1 MKEKWVCI
9 LLTTSLTVLLL
20 FGMMERQQPRPVFS
34 TGSELPILVL
44 DAGHGGFDG
53 GAVGAD
59 GTMEQDINLSIA
71 YRVQALCGLFGYP
84 VQMTRTDEQALDYVE
99 GRSVREN
106 KVADIK
112 ARERIA
118 YRVQALCGLFGYP
131 VQMTRTDEQALDYVE
146 GRSVRENKVADIKA
160 RERIVNNVE
169 NPVFLSIHLNKF
181 QDPQYYG
188 AQVFY
193 SKNHPDSKIL
203 AEKTQEAMIAGIQN
217 GNIRRAKPAVPTI
230 YLMKNLTC
238 PAVIVECGFLSNPE
252 EERKLGDSGYQKRL
266 ALCIFEGWKKYSDS
280 IGME

>member
-1 MKEKWVCI
+1 VKEKWVCI

-112 ARERIA
+112 ARERI
-118 YRVQALCGLFGYP
+118 
-131 VQMTRTDEQALDYVE
+131 
-146 GRSVRENKVADIKA
+146 
-160 RERIVNNVE
+160 VNNVE

-193 SKNHPDSKIL
+193 SKNHPGSKIL

>member
-20 FGMMERQQPRPVFS
+20 FGMIERQQPRPVFS

-59 GTMEQDINLSIA
+59 GTMEQDINLS
-71 YRVQALCGLFGYP
+71 
-84 VQMTRTDEQALDYVE
+84 
-99 GRSVREN
+99 
-106 KVADIK
+106 
-112 ARERIA
+112 IA

-203 AEKTQEAMIAGIQN
+203 AEKTQEAMIAGI
-217 GNIRRAKPAVPTI
+217 
-230 YLMKNLTC
+230 
-238 PAVIVECGFLSNPE
+238 
-252 EERKLGDSGYQKRL
+252 
-266 ALCIFEGWKKYSDS
+266 
-280 IGME
+280 